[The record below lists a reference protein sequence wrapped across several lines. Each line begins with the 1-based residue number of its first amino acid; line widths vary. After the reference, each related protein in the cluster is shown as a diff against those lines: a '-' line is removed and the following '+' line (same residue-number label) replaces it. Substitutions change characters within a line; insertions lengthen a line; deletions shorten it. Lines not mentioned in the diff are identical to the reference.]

1 MKRTEKYKDSY
12 QYDDQYQQRNQRSR
26 EYQQRQQRRQSE
38 ENYRRNEPRQEYHHQ
53 NQGDYDE
60 NANRYYNDRDFRRE
74 QLLEEENEKNKK
86 SKRWL
91 IAIIAILLLIIGIF
105 ATKSYI
111 DHKKESDNKQHTYN
125 ATNDVS
131 KNYQQEVQ
139 NQSDNIKKQVE
150 DAKNDIKDKID
161 TESRLRQIQ
170 SQIDKLKNNEITKED
185 SKLTQFYQDQV
196 NKLKEANNAQQNN
209 ANENKVNALLDD
221 VNNKV
226 DDIKKKLNSILGN
239 NN

>member
-1 MKRTEKYKDSY
+1 MCIRDS
-12 QYDDQYQQRNQRSR
+12 
-26 EYQQRQQRRQSE
+26 
-38 ENYRRNEPRQEYHHQ
+38 
-53 NQGDYDE
+53 
-60 NANRYYNDRDFRRE
+60 
-74 QLLEEENEKNKK
+74 
-86 SKRWL
+86 
-91 IAIIAILLLIIGIF
+91 
-105 ATKSYI
+105 
-111 DHKKESDNKQHTYN
+111 TYN

>member
-1 MKRTEKYKDSY
+1 MIIKR
-12 QYDDQYQQRNQRSR
+12 
-26 EYQQRQQRRQSE
+26 
-38 ENYRRNEPRQEYHHQ
+38 
-53 NQGDYDE
+53 
-60 NANRYYNDRDFRRE
+60 NRTIN
-74 QLLEEENEKNKK
+74 N
-86 SKRWL
+86 
-91 IAIIAILLLIIGIF
+91 I
-105 ATKSYI
+105 
-111 DHKKESDNKQHTYN
+111 
-125 ATNDVS
+125 
-131 KNYQQEVQ
+131 EVQ

>member
-1 MKRTEKYKDSY
+1 M
-12 QYDDQYQQRNQRSR
+12 Q
-26 EYQQRQQRRQSE
+26 
-38 ENYRRNEPRQEYHHQ
+38 
-53 NQGDYDE
+53 
-60 NANRYYNDRDFRRE
+60 
-74 QLLEEENEKNKK
+74 
-86 SKRWL
+86 
-91 IAIIAILLLIIGIF
+91 
-105 ATKSYI
+105 
-111 DHKKESDNKQHTYN
+111 
-125 ATNDVS
+125 TNDVS

-226 DDIKKKLNSILGN
+226 DDIKKN
-239 NN
+239 

>member
-1 MKRTEKYKDSY
+1 
-12 QYDDQYQQRNQRSR
+12 
-26 EYQQRQQRRQSE
+26 
-38 ENYRRNEPRQEYHHQ
+38 
-53 NQGDYDE
+53 
-60 NANRYYNDRDFRRE
+60 
-74 QLLEEENEKNKK
+74 K

-111 DHKKESDNKQHTYN
+111 NHKNESENKQHTYN

-150 DAKNDIKDKID
+150 DAKNDIKEKID

-196 NKLKEANNAQQNN
+196 NKLTEANNAQQNN

-226 DDIKKKLNSILGN
+226 DDIQTT
-239 NN
+239 